1 MENTEQITKSNEFA
15 KKHSIT
21 DNFLKWIVLFAMKN
35 NLNQEL
41 MDNIFS
47 SGSDA
52 DVISAQV
59 IAAMIGMKD
68 VSKIKS
74 ISDIKMINS
83 RSEESKRISELI
95 NCVLELSECNLALLE
110 EFSSMKKTLIEL
122 KSIDVDK
129 NTYNIGFKILAK
141 QNEVLNDFKTELK
154 DSIMNEIRSVAENVE
169 SGKQERETEI
179 TLMPEERERKRF
191 FFRGASRAQPESPAL
206 NTEIPKKENKQINE
220 SEEKKEAIQKYNET
234 RKRIESN
241 PVNDIFDV
249 FEIIRTGAFD
259 KSQCRI
265 IKKGV
270 NAGLTAIEILEYAKP
285 ENTSETMEQLFEF
298 LDSVKIGQR
307 SRKNGPK
314 IENDTE
320 KKEKKPAKNK
330 KENPASKEPKEITE
344 VNVSDI
350 MATITAEDEDDDEDM
365 F

>member
-15 KKHSIT
+15 KKHSLT

-74 ISDIKMINS
+74 ISDIKMVNS
-83 RSEESKRISELI
+83 KSEESKRISELI

-141 QNEVLNDFKTELK
+141 QNEVLNGFKTELK

-169 SGKQERETEI
+169 SGKQERKTEI
-179 TLMPEERERKRF
+179 TSMPEERERKRF
-191 FFRGASRAQPESPAL
+191 FFRGASREQPESPAM
-206 NTEIPKKENKQINE
+206 NTEIPKKENEQINE

-307 SRKNGPK
+307 SRKSVPK
-314 IENDTE
+314 IEKDTG
-320 KKEKKPAKNK
+320 KKPAKNK
-330 KENPASKEPKEITE
+330 KENPEEKEQKEITE